1 VASTRH
7 PSVFTIPPH
16 RSFADA
22 LAAGLAARFGRGRTD
37 LASGL
42 VLVPNNRAGRAIQ
55 EAFVRRSGGGLLLP
69 RLVTIGDPEL
79 DERIGG
85 ALEPLGEE
93 TGEIPP
99 AIDPIERQ
107 MLLSRLVQNHRQ
119 VDAAEALRLA
129 VELARTL
136 DQLLFEEIDP
146 TRLRRFAAELPD
158 LSLHWQ
164 TSLDQ
169 LELVLREWPALLAE
183 RRRIEVADRR
193 NRILAAVARRWRESP
208 PGGFVAAAGIT
219 TSAPAVAGVLRTVS
233 RLAQGVVVFPGLDLA
248 MSESEWE
255 ALGPHD
261 PDPETGRRRP
271 AIETHPQF
279 HLKLLL
285 DRMDVARGEVTPW
298 RWGGGRDAPAV
309 RSRAIANAMAP
320 AAFTSKWQTLLPA
333 ERRLTGVRAMELSSP
348 AEEAQAIAIALREAL
363 EVPGRTAALVTP
375 DRVLARRVSAH
386 LRRWGVEADDSAGRP
401 LALTPPGTLILAAA
415 NAAAERFAPVPLLT
429 LLKHPLVMK
438 GDRRLAWLDGVRL
451 LDLVLRGPRP
461 PAGLQGLD
469 DHLADRSG
477 RDRDRRG
484 AAASWWPQAAPLLR
498 PLERAFA
505 SQDARMSDL
514 LAALREA
521 VSILSGDTIWSG
533 PAGRAAADLFARLE
547 EAAGDGP
554 ERLGPGDL
562 PVLLGQLMA
571 STAVR
576 PPFGQHPRIFI
587 WGLIEARLQ
596 QADLVVLG
604 GLNEGVWPQL
614 PTPDPWLAPRLR
626 HELGLP
632 SLERRIGLAAHD
644 FAGALGGRQVLV
656 TRARRDARSPAVPSR
671 FWLRLEA
678 MTGGLTRAPFHKAWA
693 RAIDRPDAFEPAGR
707 PAPSPPA
714 EARPRRIAVTDVDR
728 LKADPFAFYAR
739 SILRLA
745 ALDAVDADPSAAWRG
760 SAVHKVLEAWAK
772 EDRCDPAKLQGRAET
787 LLRDTAAHPL
797 MRALWQPRLIEA
809 IGWIAEEVERNAANG
824 RRPIAAEVKGSCTV
838 EGIELYGEADR
849 IDRLSDGSLAIVDYK
864 TGTPP
869 GPKAVGEGY
878 SMQLGLLGLIAERG
892 GFADVDGAPA
902 IFEYW
907 SLARGTS
914 GRLGYCR
921 SPVGG
926 RNGLDPADFTT
937 IAARNFIGAAARWL
951 NGDEPFTAKL
961 HPEYAPYGD
970 YDQLMRLD
978 EWYGRER

>member
-1 VASTRH
+1 MNSPTH

-85 ALEPLGEE
+85 ALDPLGEE
-93 TGEIPP
+93 GEEVPP
-99 AIDPIERQ
+99 AIDPIERL
-107 MLLSRLVQNHRQ
+107 MLLSRLVQNGRD

-129 VELARTL
+129 EDLARTL
-136 DQLLFEEIDP
+136 DQLLFEEVDP
-146 TRLRRFAAELPD
+146 ARLRGFAAELPD

-164 TSLDQ
+164 ASLDQ
-169 LELVLREWPALLAE
+169 LELILRDWPALLAA
-183 RRRIEVADRR
+183 RGKIDVADRR
-193 NRILAAVARRWRESP
+193 NRILGAVARRWRERP
-208 PGGFVAAAGIT
+208 PRGFVAAAGIT
-219 TSAPAVAGVLRTVS
+219 TSAPAISRLLRTVS
-233 RLAQGVVVFPGLDLA
+233 RLEQGLVVFPGLDLA
-248 MSESEWE
+248 MYADEWD

-261 PDPETGRRRP
+261 PDPETGRRRT

-285 DRMDVARGEVTPW
+285 DRMDVARAEVSAW

-309 RSRAIANAMAP
+309 RSRAIANAMTP
-320 AAFTSKWQTLLPA
+320 AAFTAKWQTLPPV
-333 ERRLTGVRAMELSSP
+333 ERRLTGVRAMELASP

-363 EVPGRTAALVTP
+363 EEPGRTAALVTP
-375 DRVLARRVSAH
+375 DRALARRVSAH

-438 GDRRLAWLDGVRL
+438 GDRRLEWLDGVRM
-451 LDLVLRGPRP
+451 LDLALRGPRP
-461 PAGLQGLD
+461 PAGLDGIEQ
-469 DHLADRSG
+469 HLADRSG
-477 RDRDRRG
+477 RDRDRRTAG
-484 AAASWWPQAAPLLR
+484 ASWWPEAAALLCPLEQAFAAP
-498 PLERAFA
+498 AMDMA
-505 SQDARMSDL
+505 SL
-514 LAALREA
+514 LAALRKA
-521 VSILSGDTIWSG
+521 SSLLSGDAVWSG

-547 EAAGDGP
+547 DAAADGP
-554 ERLGPGDL
+554 KRLGPANL
-562 PVLLGQLMA
+562 PAMLGQLMA

-576 PPFGQHPRIFI
+576 PPYGQHPRIFI

-604 GLNEGVWPQL
+604 GLNEGVWPQY
-614 PTPDPWLAPRLR
+614 PSPDPWLAPRLR

-632 SLERRIGLAAHD
+632 GLERRIGLAGHD

-678 MTGGLTRAPFHKAWA
+678 MTGGLTRAPFLKSWA
-693 RAIDRPDAFEPAGR
+693 RAIDRPSAFAPAGR
-707 PAPSPPA
+707 PAPSPQA
-714 EARPRRIAVTDVDR
+714 EARPQRIAVTDVDR

-745 ALDAVDADPSAAWRG
+745 PLDAVDADPSAAWRG
-760 SAVHKVLEAWAK
+760 SAVHSILEAWAK
-772 EDRCDPAKLQGRAET
+772 EDDCDPAKLQDRAEI
-787 LLRDTAAHPL
+787 LLRESAAHPL

-809 IGWIAEEVERNAANG
+809 IGWIAEEVGRNEAGG
-824 RRPIAAEVKGSCTV
+824 RKPIAAEVKGSC
-838 EGIELYGEADR
+838 EIDGITLYGEADR
-849 IDRLSDGSLAIVDYK
+849 IDRLRGGSLAIVDYK
-864 TGTPP
+864 TGMPP
-869 GPKAVGEGY
+869 GPKAVAEGY
-878 SMQLGLLGLIAERG
+878 SMQLGLLGLIAEQG
-892 GFADVDGAPA
+892 GFPEVEGVPA
-902 IFEYW
+902 AFEYW
-907 SLARGTS
+907 SLARAPS

-926 RNGLDPADFTT
+926 RSGLDPADFTT
-937 IAARNFIGAAARWL
+937 RAARNFIAAARRWL
-951 NGDEPFTAKL
+951 TGSEPFTAKL
-961 HPEYAPYGD
+961 HPEHAPYAD

-978 EWYGRER
+978 EWYGRDR